1 MTLEKN
7 KGEIGSTEPGST
19 EPGFVP
25 APDTGLRDAGLRDTG
40 LRDASAETDTSAAP
54 KDADPKDAN
63 PGKVPQSVDKA
74 SDSES
79 PVLIS
84 LDDWNHKCSR
94 SGSVFESFYHAFN
107 GVKVALAQR
116 NLRIHFCATPV
127 VLALAWFLQVEAWG
141 YALLIFSIGLV
152 IVSEF
157 LNTAI
162 EHMVDIQ
169 ANYRYH
175 LSARYAKD
183 TAAAAVMFSA
193 LTAVAVAAFVFVPK
207 IWQLLS
213 R

>member
-7 KGEIGSTEPGST
+7 KSEIGSTEPGSL
-19 EPGFVP
+19 EPGL
-25 APDTGLRDAGLRDTG
+25 APPTDAEVLG
-40 LRDASAETDTSAAP
+40 AQ
-54 KDADPKDAN
+54 
-63 PGKVPQSVDKA
+63 PGKNDAIEKPDSADKA
-74 SDSES
+74 IDSPS

-193 LTAVAVAAFVFVPK
+193 LTAVAVSAFVFGPK
-207 IWQLLS
+207 LWQLLS

>member
-1 MTLEKN
+1 VTLEKN
-7 KGEIGSTEPGST
+7 NGEIGSTEPGST

-25 APDTGLRDAGLRDTG
+25 APDTGLKDAS
-40 LRDASAETDTSAAP
+40 LRDASAEADTSAVP
-54 KDADPKDAN
+54 TEADPKDAN

-74 SDSES
+74 PDSKS
-79 PVLIS
+79 PVLIP
-84 LDDWNHKCSR
+84 LEDRIDDWNHKCSR